1 MDRVKTGMHGP
12 AVQELKRGEKMLK
25 EHITQSIAAHASQLE
40 QQLDKVDRTDAP
52 GFLTFD
58 RAARVERKTKET
70 DVCVELNLDGTGK
83 TCIDTGVPFFDHMLD
98 SFGRHGLFDLN
109 VRSKGD
115 IEIDAHHT
123 VEDTG
128 IVLGTA
134 FLQAL
139 GTKEGINRFGN
150 FTLAMDEAL
159 VLAALDFS
167 GRGGCWASLNIPA
180 EQVGNFDTEL
190 GVEFFK
196 AFASNANLT
205 LHVRQL
211 AGENSH
217 HILEAAFKAVARA
230 LRQACEI
237 DPRIL
242 GVVPS
247 TKGSL

>member
-1 MDRVKTGMHGP
+1 MSQKQKLQEMINRRVQ
-12 AVQELKRGEKMLK
+12 AVQ
-25 EHITQSIAAHASQLE
+25 
-40 QQLDKVDRTDAP
+40 DVDCREGCKGVAQGDVFNGGVPRVDCIGRCAT
-52 GFLTFD
+52 
-58 RAARVERKTKET
+58 VERKTKET
-70 DVCVELNLDGTGK
+70 DITAELNLDGTGK

-98 SFGRHGLFDLN
+98 AFGRHGLFDLN
-109 VRSKGD
+109 VRAKGD
-115 IEIDAHHT
+115 IEVDAHHT

-139 GTKEGINRFGN
+139 GTKEGITRFGN

-167 GRGGCWASLNIPA
+167 GRGGCWAQLDIPA

-205 LHVRQL
+205 LHIRQL

-217 HILEAAFKAVARA
+217 HILEAAFKALARA
-230 LRQACEI
+230 LKQACEI
-237 DPRIL
+237 DPRIA

-247 TKGSL
+247 TKGAL